1 MKKYFIALLYLIILT
16 AQGVAN
22 NIIELP
28 AEVIINSDKVY
39 LNDIVSGLSDK
50 VYVAT
55 AALPG
60 FSKSITRD
68 YVARLIKS
76 TLKSEVEVQGTEN
89 IVIKRAGQPLD
100 ESSIKS
106 KIYEAIISNLNNIDK
121 SDLAIEFQDI
131 KYNKMLPLGEVSY
144 EIKFNKNEN
153 FRGNIIAYITI
164 LIDNKKYDN
173 LYVRASVRVWDT
185 VYRAKQSFR
194 WPAKLT
200 ENDVYSEKIEITN
213 INAELIKDINDL
225 QNKIVKKHILP
236 NEILTVESFS
246 QEPIIK
252 RGAQVKLM
260 SKIGTVIVSTIGI
273 AKDNGYKNQYVRVE
287 NINSNKT
294 VRAKVIDSQTVIVE

>member
-1 MKKYFIALLYLIILT
+1 
-16 AQGVAN
+16 
-22 NIIELP
+22 
-28 AEVIINSDKVY
+28 
-39 LNDIVSGLSDK
+39 
-50 VYVAT
+50 
-55 AALPG
+55 
-60 FSKSITRD
+60 
-68 YVARLIKS
+68 
-76 TLKSEVEVQGTEN
+76 
-89 IVIKRAGQPLD
+89 
-100 ESSIKS
+100 
-106 KIYEAIISNLNNIDK
+106 
-121 SDLAIEFQDI
+121 
-131 KYNKMLPLGEVSY
+131 
-144 EIKFNKNEN
+144 
-153 FRGNIIAYITI
+153 
-164 LIDNKKYDN
+164 KYDN